1 MKRLASLFLLFF
13 SHLAFVPE
21 ALLLIL
27 IVGAYFYFRDP
38 LPWLAFEGGM
48 FAVLAL
54 LFALLARHVD
64 RRSLAVG
71 VVTAGSPQE
80 ADADDV
86 LRLFSLG
93 EHLLFAITSAA
104 LPYFILSFFIFDG
117 RVAFWLHTAFL
128 VAVLVGVHF
137 AGRWLDRLQKR
148 RGYGEYGL

>member
-1 MKRLASLFLLFF
+1 MKRFASLLLLFF
-13 SHLAFVPE
+13 AHLAFLPE

-48 FAVLAL
+48 FAVLGL
-54 LFALLARHVD
+54 LFALLARYTD

-71 VVTAGSPQE
+71 IVTAGSPQE
-80 ADADDV
+80 KDANDV

-93 EHLLFAITSAA
+93 DHLLFAIASAT
-104 LPYFILSFFIFDG
+104 LPYFIVSFLIFDG

-128 VAVLVGVHF
+128 AAVLVGVHF